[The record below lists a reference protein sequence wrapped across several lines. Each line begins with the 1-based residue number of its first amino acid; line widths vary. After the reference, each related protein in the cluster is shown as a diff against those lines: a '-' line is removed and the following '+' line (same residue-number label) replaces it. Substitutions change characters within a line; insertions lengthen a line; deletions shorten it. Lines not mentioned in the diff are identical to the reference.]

1 MVVKGLLDS
10 GELLLR
16 RSPAELTR
24 KGVGICHL
32 CSNDRALRSSPSVY
46 NISSTDIEDVRLPS
60 KSFVRYLS

>member
-24 KGVGICHL
+24 KGVEIYHL
-32 CSNDRALRSSPSVY
+32 CSNDRALRSSPFIFATLARH
-46 NISSTDIEDVRLPS
+46 N
-60 KSFVRYLS
+60 